1 MNCATVVNEVARRVL
16 LCQPDQA
23 PHWSAFIAPVLVFL
37 SIGVAIWGVF
47 NTRAVA
53 RRKATLD
60 LIEKRESAEHYQQIH
75 KVFRD
80 TRLADG
86 FMALADPR
94 SDAARAQRKAVLDFL
109 NHYEMVAIGIR
120 RNILDE
126 RMYRDWMEGA
136 FVRDWNAAAD
146 FIQSERWRRNADN
159 SDWVYR
165 RSIFANYQW
174 AAERWSAEAV
184 RLEEGARPEPTSPIA
199 IGDEHL
205 PESRT

>member
-1 MNCATVVNEVARRVL
+1 MNCATVLREVAQRVI
-16 LCQPDQA
+16 LCHPDTT
-23 PHWSAFIAPVLVFL
+23 PHWSAFIAPALVVL

-47 NTRAVA
+47 NTRSVA

-86 FMALADPR
+86 FLALADPR
-94 SDAARAQRKAVLDFL
+94 TEDARAQRKAVLDFL

-136 FVRDWNAAAD
+136 FVRDWNAAAE
-146 FIQSERWRRNADN
+146 FIQSERWRRNIDN
-159 SDWVYR
+159 SGWVYR
-165 RSIFANYQW
+165 ASIFANYQW
-174 AAERWSAEAV
+174 AAERWSSEAR
-184 RLEEGARPEPTSPIA
+184 RLVEGDQPQPTSPIA

-205 PESRT
+205 PESRP